1 MSKSYCNHCNH
12 NHHQATSYD
21 PNSDRIFIHGGFN
34 LNEALN
40 DLWTYSFKV
49 MIMIMMIMIMVMIMI
64 NAALNDLSTFSFKDN
79 LWTPLR
85 TRGGG
90 GGGQTEQR

>member
-1 MSKSYCNHCNH
+1 MLM
-12 NHHQATSYD
+12 
-21 PNSDRIFIHGGFN
+21 IIIMIMIMII
-34 LNEALN
+34 
-40 DLWTYSFKV
+40 

-64 NAALNDLSTFSFKDN
+64 NAALNDLWTFSFKDN